1 MNLFAPQL
9 VGKGSEHPL
18 NVRGTELAA
27 GDPRD
32 LYRQKI
38 ARITLDSMVQ
48 FVGLLDA
55 NGTVLE
61 INQVALD
68 AVGIKLSEVEGKPFW
83 TTFWWQ
89 VSEEIRATLMDAI
102 QRAAGGEFVRWDTEI
117 YGRAGGKETIIID
130 ASLCPVKD
138 DAGNVVFITAEGRDI
153 TEKKA
158 HEREIARQREEL
170 AKLDEL
176 KTQFF
181 ANISHEF
188 RTPLT
193 LMMGPLED
201 ALAGRDD
208 LSPAIRESLKLAQ
221 RNSLRL
227 LKLVNTLLDFSR
239 IEAGRMQASYEPTD
253 LAQLTAELASV
264 FRSTIERAGLRLII
278 DCPPIAEPVYVDCE
292 MWEKIVLNL
301 LSNAFKFTFAGEIE
315 VALRSAGAN
324 AEMSVRDT
332 GTGIPP
338 EEIPRLFERFHRVK
352 GASGR
357 SYEGSGIGLALV
369 QELVKLHGGTVRTES
384 ELNRGTRFI
393 VSIPLGTAHL
403 PADRIQA
410 TRDVAS
416 TRLAAGA
423 YIDEA
428 ERWSPIAEGIQASE
442 LLRTEPANAGGDNDV
457 ESSSSPKEVIV
468 LADDNADM
476 RDYLARLLGGQ
487 YRVHAVS
494 NGVEA
499 IDAARQLHPA
509 LLLTDVM
516 MPELD
521 GFGVLRTIRDDAS
534 LSGIPV
540 LLLSARAGEESRVEG
555 LNAGADDYLVK
566 PFTSRELLARVATH
580 IKMARLR
587 REAAEKEARLR
598 AEAEIERHRLQE
610 LLAQA
615 PAGIGLLNGSDLRWT
630 FVNNQF
636 IRISG
641 RSNSEDFLDKTLR
654 ESLPEFADQGFH
666 QLLAEAYRTG
676 EPYVGR
682 EMRVVLNR
690 TGTGQPDEAY
700 FDFVYQ
706 PVRNSEGKVDGILI
720 HAVETTDRV
729 MARRSREENVERLR
743 LAQRAAQ
750 IGTWEWDPTRNSR
763 ALSPELRRMFGT
775 DDSDDGYHTWESRVH
790 PDDWGLVVRCMTEGD
805 RTGTMEFEY
814 RYNHPQDGMRWFC
827 CIGRRLKDETRMFGI
842 VQDVTGRKVAEEAS
856 HRLAAIVQSSDD
868 AIIGIDLDG
877 GIMSWNPAA
886 SRIFG
891 YSPNEIIGW
900 PVFRLIP
907 ERLHPEEHLILERL
921 RNGESVEHYETTRLK
936 KSGESIEVSLS
947 ISPIRDGSGQLI
959 GASKIV
965 RDVSERKR
973 LERLLIQS
981 EKFAATGRMAA
992 TVAHEINNPLESVLN
1007 LIYLARKHSSTGGTA
1022 YAYLQTAEQELERV
1036 SHIARQTLGYYRDTG
1051 APVEVQLHNIL
1062 NEVLSVYETKI
1073 RAAGIMVDCR
1083 FGAHRPLRV
1092 RKGEILQ
1099 VFSNVIAN
1107 AIDSMPNG
1115 GRLRIEVAETVPPE
1129 EEGVHVLI
1137 SDDGTG
1143 IRSEFLDKVFEP
1155 FFTTKGDLGTGIG
1168 LWVSKQLV
1176 EKHDGR
1182 IAVDSSTDPGRR
1194 GTSVAIFF
1202 PRLTPD
1208 PLPSL
1213 ARQVSGQIREGN
1225 PKGGN

>member
-1 MNLFAPQL
+1 MNLFAPQF
-9 VGKGSEHPL
+9 VGKGGEPSL
-18 NVRGTELAA
+18 NVCGTELVA

-68 AVGIKLSEVEGKPFW
+68 AVGIKLSEVEDKPFW

-130 ASLCPVKD
+130 ASLCPVRD

-201 ALAGRDD
+201 ALSGPEG
-208 LSPAIRESLKLAQ
+208 LSPAIRDSLKLAQ

-239 IEAGRMQASYEPTD
+239 IEAGRMQASYQSTD
-253 LAQLTAELASV
+253 LAQLTTELASV
-264 FRSTIERAGLRLII
+264 FRSTIERAGLRLTV
-278 DCPPIAEPVYVDCE
+278 DCPPIAEPVYVDCA

-315 VALRSAGAN
+315 VSLRVSGAN
-324 AEMSVRDT
+324 VEMSVRDT

-338 EEIPRLFERFHRVK
+338 DEIPRLFERFHRVK

-369 QELVKLHGGTVRTES
+369 QELVKLHGGSVRVES
-384 ELNRGTRFI
+384 ELDRGTRF
-393 VSIPLGTAHL
+393 VVAIPLGTEHL

-410 TRDVAS
+410 ARDVAS
-416 TRLAAGA
+416 TRLAARA

-428 ERWSPIAEGIQASE
+428 ERWSPIGEDIQAGM
-442 LLRTEPANAGGDNDV
+442 LLRTKAVNAGDDTSLD
-457 ESSSSPKEVIV
+457 SSSAQKEIIV

-476 RDYLARLLGGQ
+476 RDYLARLLAGQ

-494 NGVEA
+494 NGVQA
-499 IDAARQLHPA
+499 VDAARQLHPA

-521 GFGVLRTIRDDAS
+521 GFGVLRAIRDDAS
-534 LSGIPV
+534 LSEIPV
-540 LLLSARAGEESRVEG
+540 VLLSARAGEESRVEG

-580 IKMARLR
+580 LNMARLR
-587 REAAEKEARLR
+587 REAAEKEAMLR
-598 AEAEIERHRLQE
+598 AEAESERHRLQE

-615 PAGIGLLNGSDLRWT
+615 PAGIGLLNGSELRWT
-630 FVNNQF
+630 FVNHQYV
-636 IRISG
+636 RMTG
-641 RSNSEDFLDKTLR
+641 RSDRADFLGKTLG
-654 ESLPEFADQGFH
+654 ESLPELAGQDLPR
-666 QLLAEAYRTG
+666 LLAEVHRTG
-676 EPYVGR
+676 EPFVGR
-682 EMRVVLNR
+682 EIKALLNR
-690 TGTGQPDEAY
+690 AGSGQADETY

-706 PVRNSEGKVDGILI
+706 PVRNSDGKVDGILV
-720 HAVETTDRV
+720 HAMETTDRV
-729 MARRSREENVERLR
+729 MARRSREENAERLR
-743 LAQRAAQ
+743 LAHKAAQ
-750 IGTWEWDPTRNSR
+750 IGTWEWDPARHSR

-775 DDSDDGYHTWESRVH
+775 DESDDGYETWKSRVH
-790 PDDWGLVVRCMTEGD
+790 PEDWDLVVRFMIEGD
-805 RTGTMEFEY
+805 RTGGMEFEY

-827 CIGRRLKDETRMFGI
+827 CIGRRLKDESRMFGI
-842 VQDVTGRKVAEEAS
+842 VQDVTARKAAEEAS
-856 HRLAAIVQSSDD
+856 HRLAAIVQSTDD
-868 AIIGIDLDG
+868 AIIGIDLNG

-886 SRIFG
+886 ARIFG
-891 YSPNEIIGW
+891 YSPDEIVGRS
-900 PVFRLIP
+900 VFQLIP
-907 ERLHPEEHLILERL
+907 ERLHSEELVILEKL
-921 RNGESVEHYETTRLK
+921 RKGESIEHYETTRVR
-936 KSGESIEVSLS
+936 KSGESIEVSLT
-947 ISPIRDGSGQLI
+947 ISPIRDGSGQMF

-1062 NEVLSVYETKI
+1062 NEVLSVYETKV
-1073 RAAGIMVDCR
+1073 RAAGIMVDCL
-1083 FGAHRPLRV
+1083 FHAQRPLRM

-1107 AIDSMPNG
+1107 ALDSMPNG

-1129 EEGVHVLI
+1129 PEGVQVLI
-1137 SDDGTG
+1137 SDNGTG
-1143 IRSEFLDKVFEP
+1143 IRSEFLGKVFEP

-1176 EKHDGR
+1176 EKHEGR
-1182 IAVDSSTDPGRR
+1182 ITVDSSTDPDRR
-1194 GTSVAIFF
+1194 GTSVTIFF
-1202 PRLTPD
+1202 PRLTSE

-1213 ARQVSGQIREGN
+1213 ASEVSHSIREEN
-1225 PKGGN
+1225 NKGGK